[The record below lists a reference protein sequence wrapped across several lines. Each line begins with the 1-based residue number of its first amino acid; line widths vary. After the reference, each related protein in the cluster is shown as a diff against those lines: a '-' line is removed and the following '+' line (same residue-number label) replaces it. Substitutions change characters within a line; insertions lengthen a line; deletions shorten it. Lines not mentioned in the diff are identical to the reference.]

1 MGFNEIDIVEKKQE
15 EFRSNAALKVWNI
28 ATALGLILPFF
39 IFVYARITNRDAAE
53 EEYGDDDHND
63 NQANGDDDQE
73 ESESPWWCKYLCPF
87 GKCSSSWHYLNF
99 IS

>member
-1 MGFNEIDIVEKKQE
+1 MGFNEIDIVEKTQE

-28 ATALGLILPFF
+28 VTALGLVVPFSV
-39 IFVYARITNRDAAE
+39 FVYARITNRDATE

-63 NQANGDDDQE
+63 NQSNDVDDEE
-73 ESESPWWCKYLCPF
+73 ESQSPWWCKYLCRY
-87 GKCSSSWHYLNF
+87 GKCSSSGQNLNF